1 MPEKAALLESA
12 GFFFPC
18 MTSPPVGYN
27 VWEVIAM
34 ATVAPG
40 IRDKFDSMP
49 PELQQAVL
57 QLDARIENLS
67 DLMSCLERIIEQGE
81 EK

>member
-12 GFFFPC
+12 AFFFPC

-27 VWEVIAM
+27 GWEVIAM

-81 EK
+81 KK